1 MGNFE
6 NDMLE
11 MQEFPALQVK
21 ASIDSGMKSGLVNEI
36 FRNSHIKKTK
46 PGMKMGF
53 DKPMFM
59 KGDHS
64 T

>member
-6 NDMLE
+6 KDMLE
-11 MQEFPALQVK
+11 MQEFRAVQVK

-36 FRNSHIKKTK
+36 FRIPKSKTK
-46 PGMKMGF
+46 PGMNMGF
-53 DKPMFM
+53 DIAIFM